1 MSALL
6 DLLLQTVPREQPWKF
21 QVTCP
26 ATKESMYAGADDQ
39 GAYCDKLV
47 EAAKPQEVTA

>member
-1 MSALL
+1 MSYFLDKLL
-6 DLLLQTVPREQPWKF
+6 EIVPREQPWKF

-39 GAYCDKLV
+39 GAYHDKLLK
-47 EAAKPQEVTA
+47 ESEDDASL